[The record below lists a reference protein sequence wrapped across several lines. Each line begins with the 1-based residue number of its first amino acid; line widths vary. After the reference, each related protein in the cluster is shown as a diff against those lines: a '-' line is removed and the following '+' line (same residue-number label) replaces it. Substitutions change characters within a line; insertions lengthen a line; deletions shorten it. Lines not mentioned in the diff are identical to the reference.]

1 MCIKSHPF
9 RWGGGGGGGGGI
21 QNTDIVQSLHS
32 DSKMA
37 KDQMLVMVMA
47 MMMMMMMTMMMVMTL
62 VIFLPGDLTLEC
74 EEDAE
79 RYQLKIE
86 ESLQVIMMTN
96 DDNDDQ
102 S

>member
-1 MCIKSHPF
+1 
-9 RWGGGGGGGGGI
+9 
-21 QNTDIVQSLHS
+21 
-32 DSKMA
+32 
-37 KDQMLVMVMA
+37 
-47 MMMMMMMTMMMVMTL
+47 MMVMIMTMVMMMKMVTL

-102 S
+102 